1 MKATIHDLANL
12 SGVSTSTVSRVLTGN
27 GSVSKEARERVE
39 EAIRATGYVPNGF
52 ARGLVNKRRHLIAA
66 IVPERYNPYYDP
78 IVEEINEVALQN
90 GYSLVLITEMGK
102 ACRSTV
108 EKVIEMGID
117 GLLHLGALEGDD
129 VVPLLIRN
137 EVPFVLLCRQLST
150 VDADMVLFDDRATS
164 FMATEYLIQLGHRKI
179 AYIYGRRN
187 SLSSREKY
195 LGYAAALEKHGISVD
210 AGLVGYGNLDM
221 SESYHVMNE
230 FLSAR
235 DAGCLSFTAVVAG
248 NDLML
253 FGAREAVLKRGLRI
267 PEDLSMIGMD
277 GIEWCAIQ
285 GVELTTVN
293 VPKREMGRRACE
305 LLLKRIENPKGK
317 HEVQI
322 LETQLKIRKS
332 CCERRGDSL

>member
-12 SGVSTSTVSRVLTGN
+12 SGVSTSTISRVLTGN
-27 GSVSKEARERVE
+27 GSVSKEAREKVE

-52 ARGLVNKRRHLIAA
+52 ARGLVNKRRHLLAA
-66 IVPERYNPYYDP
+66 IVPERYNPYYDS
-78 IVEEINEVALQN
+78 IVEGINEVALQN
-90 GYSLVLITEMGK
+90 GYSLVLITETGK
-102 ACRSTV
+102 KCRDTV

-117 GLLHLGALEGDD
+117 GLLHLGTLEGDD

-137 EVPFVLLCRQLST
+137 EVPFVLLCRPLPS
-150 VDADMVLFDDRATS
+150 VNADAVLFDDRATG
-164 FMATEYLIQLGHRKI
+164 FMATEHLIRLGHRRI

-195 LGYAAALEKHGISVD
+195 LGYADALEKYDISMD

-221 SESYHVMNE
+221 GESSRVMND
-230 FLSAR
+230 FLRAR
-235 DAGCLSFTAVVAG
+235 DAGSLSFSAVVAG

-277 GIEWCAIQ
+277 GIKWCSIR
-285 GVELTTVN
+285 GVEMSTVR
-293 VPKREMGRRACE
+293 VPKHEMGRRACN
-305 LLLKRIENPKGK
+305 LLLKRIKNPKGK
-317 HEVQI
+317 REVQV
-322 LETQLKIRKS
+322 LETELVIRKS
-332 CCERRGDSL
+332 CCEWKGDS